1 LNWALLCFC
10 ALASAYGEVIDRIA
24 VTVDKQVITESDLIL
39 DLRIDAFIDR
49 KPADFSVT
57 ARRQAAERLVD
68 QILMFREAA
77 DSHLNLSMPEDGPML
92 IEQEKSKFPSD
103 DEYRKTLAEYH
114 IRESELQDHLLNGLR
129 ALRFA
134 DLRFGPEVQY
144 SDADLREYYEKLA
157 ASWRAAGRSPIPS
170 FESSREQ
177 VEKLLT
183 QERTMESLDAWLAM
197 QRQSKQIQY
206 REAAFK

>member
-1 LNWALLCFC
+1 LTWALLCTC
-10 ALASAYGEVIDRIA
+10 AVASAYGEVIDRIA
-24 VTVDKQVITESDLIL
+24 VTLDRQVITESDLIL
-39 DLRIDAFIDR
+39 DLRVDAFIDR
-49 KPADFSVT
+49 KPVDLSVA

-77 DSHLNLSMPEDGPML
+77 DSHLDLSMPEDGPML
-92 IEQEKSKFPSD
+92 IAQEKSQFPSD
-103 DEYRKTLAEYH
+103 DEYRNTLAEYR
-114 IRESELQDHLLNGLR
+114 IRESELQEHLLNGLR

-134 DLRFGPEVQY
+134 NLRFSPEVQI
-144 SDADLREYYEKLA
+144 SEGDLREYYDKLA
-157 ASWRAAGRSPIPS
+157 ASWRTAGRSPIPS
-170 FESSREQ
+170 FADSRDQ

-183 QERTMESLDAWLAM
+183 QERTMESLDAWLST

>member
-1 LNWALLCFC
+1 MTWALLCTC

-39 DLRIDAFIDR
+39 DLRINAFIDR
-49 KPADFSVT
+49 KPVDLGVA
-57 ARRQAAERLVD
+57 ARRKSAERLVD

-77 DSHLNLSMPEDGPML
+77 DSHLELSMPEDGSKL
-92 IEQEKSKFPSD
+92 IEQEKSQFPNE
-103 DEYRKTLAEYH
+103 DEYRRALAEYH
-114 IRESELQDHLLNGLR
+114 IREADIQEHLLNGLR

-157 ASWRAAGRSPIPS
+157 ASWRTAGRSPIPT
-170 FESSREQ
+170 FENSREQ

-183 QERTMESLDAWLAM
+183 QERTMESLDEWLAV